1 MRSLKLLVIVMG
13 VLLVGGSVALV
24 AAILGRLGRA
34 PAAPPAA
41 EAAAPLHETLP
52 AGARIVGAELSGDR
66 VLVRVALADGSDE
79 VLLYDARTGAQ
90 VAVIDAPAAR

>member
-24 AAILGRLGRA
+24 AAIIGRLARP

-41 EAAAPLHETLP
+41 ATGAPLHATLP
-52 AGARIVGAELSGDR
+52 AGARIVSAELSGDR
-66 VLVRVALADGSDE
+66 VLVRIALADGSE
-79 VLLYDARTGAQ
+79 ELLLYDARTGAG
-90 VAVIDAPAAR
+90 VGVIDAPAAR